1 MLNEIINAVNSYL
14 DVFSNEGDRLSLL
27 LEFLNNCSGDD
38 VYDWNNV
45 NGHVTVGAFIYCK
58 SKDKFLVLYHKD
70 LKMFLYPGGHI
81 DSDDKDLLGAVHRE
95 VFEECGID
103 DLELFSLCCN
113 GMPFDIDIHLIPDNP
128 RVGMMRH
135 YHYDFRYLYYV
146 SDISDVKYDND
157 ELSSYKWI
165 SSNELIN
172 DVNFGGTVKKV
183 LEILSKE
190 AF

>member
-1 MLNEIINAVNSYL
+1 MLNKIIDAVNSYL
-14 DVFSNEGDRLSLL
+14 DVFSNEVDRLSLL

-45 NGHVTVGAFIYCK
+45 NGHVTVGALIYCK

-103 DLELFSLCCN
+103 DLELFNLCSN

-128 RVGMMRH
+128 RVGMKEH

-146 SDISDVKYDND
+146 SDISDVKFDSD

>member
-14 DVFSNEGDRLSLL
+14 DVFSNEVDRLSLL

-58 SKDKFLVLYHKD
+58 NKDKFLVLYHKD

-103 DLELFSLCCN
+103 DLELFSLCSN